1 MKGYRGAKKK
11 PTRLAKR
18 IGVKV
23 LNPVNLASSRVVLI
37 GVLVTV
43 EFRAAITQIIAKVS
57 LDAGLMIA
65 IAFPKQAPIKNS
77 GMIIPPRQP
86 PFTVVLM
93 ANTLAITNPE
103 DKRDNR
109 KLAKV
114 RIKVEHIIRCL
125 KIFRILSSRYRNRRK
140 GFGLRVN
147 LIAAI
152 YNCELK
158 LAK

>member
-18 IGVKV
+18 IDVKV

-37 GVLVTV
+37 GVRVTV

-65 IAFPKQAPIKNS
+65 IAFPKQAPLKNS

-93 ANTLAITNPE
+93 ANTLAITKIKTNPKE
-103 DKRDNR
+103 
-109 KLAKV
+109 KLPST
-114 RIKVEHIIRCL
+114 
-125 KIFRILSSRYRNRRK
+125 IFSI
-140 GFGLRVN
+140 
-147 LIAAI
+147 
-152 YNCELK
+152 
-158 LAK
+158 

>member
-1 MKGYRGAKKK
+1 VLADKGYQGINKYHANSKTPAKKQRK
-11 PTRLAKR
+11 SHL
-18 IGVKV
+18 
-23 LNPVNLASSRVVLI
+23 
-37 GVLVTV
+37 
-43 EFRAAITQIIAKVS
+43 
-57 LDAGLMIA
+57 
-65 IAFPKQAPIKNS
+65 
-77 GMIIPPRQP
+77 
-86 PFTVVLM
+86 
-93 ANTLAITNPE
+93 NPE